1 MFRGR
6 TFSRRTGAVVLLVA
20 GLSGSAAAQ
29 RGSLTATL
37 AGHRKTPASDTLAL
51 RISVAMTPGWH
62 IGAARPGSS
71 GLPTELTWRLPPGW
85 RLVAT
90 RWPAPTATVVG
101 RDSVFEY
108 RGPFTIETTI
118 AMDGP
123 RRSGPIQAVV
133 SYGICRE
140 VCIPGRLTLTYDVR

>member
-1 MFRGR
+1 MVRSWR
-6 TFSRRTGAVVLLVA
+6 FSRSTGTALLLVA
-20 GLSGSAAAQ
+20 GISGSAAAQ

-51 RISVAMTPGWH
+51 RISVGMTPGWH
-62 IGAARPGSS
+62 IGAARPGAS

-85 RLVAT
+85 RLVASH
-90 RWPAPTATVVG
+90 WPAPTPALVG

-118 AMDGP
+118 VRDGP
-123 RRSGPIQAVV
+123 RRSG
-133 SYGICRE
+133 
-140 VCIPGRLTLTYDVR
+140 